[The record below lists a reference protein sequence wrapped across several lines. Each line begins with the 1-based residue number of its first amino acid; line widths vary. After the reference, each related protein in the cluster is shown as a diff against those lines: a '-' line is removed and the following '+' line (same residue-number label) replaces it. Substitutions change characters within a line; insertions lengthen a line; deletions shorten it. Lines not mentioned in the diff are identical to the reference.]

1 MVKSTLEFIMLMCV
15 HLSAQ
20 DRHQGARW
28 GEPGGGAREGDVRWC
43 VLVQIAGQRTPVL
56 SGCLPNWLVGG
67 ATRFDP

>member
-28 GEPGGGAREGDVRWC
+28 GEWGQGKAAC
-43 VLVQIAGQRTPVL
+43 VPVQIAGQRTSVL
-56 SGCLPNWLVGG
+56 SGCLPNWLVGS
-67 ATRFDP
+67 ATRSDP

>member
-28 GEPGGGAREGDVRWC
+28 GEPGRGGQVGANRRAVCARTDSRAADTGAVW
-43 VLVQIAGQRTPVL
+43 
-56 SGCLPNWLVGG
+56 LP
-67 ATRFDP
+67 P

>member
-20 DRHQGARW
+20 DTGIRD
-28 GEPGGGAREGDVRWC
+28 PGGGVGAREGDMC
-43 VLVQIAGQRTPVL
+43 ASTDSRTSVL
-56 SGCLPNWLVGG
+56 SGCLLNWLVGS